1 MTIGQ
6 RIALKR
12 KERSLSQ
19 EALGQEVGV
28 SRQSIYKW
36 ESDAAVP
43 EIDKLIALSRL
54 FGVSVG
60 WLLGVE
66 EPPEADGAGETASP
80 SSAPEELTEAQ
91 LKMVEQIVER
101 YTAALPKPPS
111 PRLRRWN
118 QFGIAAG
125 VLCLGAV
132 LVSLF
137 SRLDGLDQQ
146 YNDLQNGLAQ
156 VESSV
161 NIQMGSATG
170 RIEDILKAQSNLTAD
185 YSVELV
191 PTASS
196 AKENQAEFS
205 VHAVL
210 KSYTEGTEVKFSVD
224 NDTGAVIYTPG
235 VAAPDGGFTGTLSCQ
250 LTDSIAVSAVL
261 INPDGTR
268 STQLLERFEGLY
280 SSTMPEVQIY
290 GGEQLLW
297 QQPDGS
303 GRFTLPELILST
315 WPGSTA
321 SSVDAPLGQSEISSV
336 QLGLFLNRCLL
347 TWLEP
352 CDPPEDETSAN
363 ARYFRLSEGTTLTMA
378 EETDQLVFAAV
389 VTDQY
394 GRQAVYSDI
403 PFVLS
408 GGELGWVSVSDTSDH
423 NVTNWSFDPYK
434 KASP

>member
-66 EPPEADGAGETASP
+66 EPLEADGAGETASP

-101 YTAALPKPPS
+101 YTAALPTPPS
-111 PRLRRWN
+111 PRRRRWN

-137 SRLDGLDQQ
+137 SRLDGLDRQ

-156 VESSV
+156 MESSV
-161 NIQMGSATG
+161 NSQMGSATG

-268 STQLLERFEGLY
+268 STQLLERFQCPKSRYTAENSFCGSSRTGAGVSPSRNSYFRRGPAALPPRSMRPWATRRSPPSSWGC
-280 SSTMPEVQIY
+280 SSTAAFLPGWSPVTPRRTRPAPMP
-290 GGEQLLW
+290 G
-297 QQPDGS
+297 
-303 GRFTLPELILST
+303 
-315 WPGSTA
+315 
-321 SSVDAPLGQSEISSV
+321 
-336 QLGLFLNRCLL
+336 
-347 TWLEP
+347 
-352 CDPPEDETSAN
+352 TSA
-363 ARYFRLSEGTTLTMA
+363 
-378 EETDQLVFAAV
+378 
-389 VTDQY
+389 
-394 GRQAVYSDI
+394 
-403 PFVLS
+403 
-408 GGELGWVSVSDTSDH
+408 
-423 NVTNWSFDPYK
+423 
-434 KASP
+434 

>member
-111 PRLRRWN
+111 PRRRRWN

-137 SRLDGLDQQ
+137 SRLDGLDRQ

-352 CDPPEDETSAN
+352 
-363 ARYFRLSEGTTLTMA
+363 
-378 EETDQLVFAAV
+378 
-389 VTDQY
+389 
-394 GRQAVYSDI
+394 
-403 PFVLS
+403 
-408 GGELGWVSVSDTSDH
+408 
-423 NVTNWSFDPYK
+423 
-434 KASP
+434 